1 MTKTDEISLENRD
14 SSDKNVANFKYDL
27 YLLAIAKLLREN
39 YVRLL
44 SFYFHILIQQRLT
57 DNNLSR
63 SKTEKDSEL
72 NKSQLQ
78 SNKQETKSEKIK
90 AWSEL
95 ITSLAN
101 LLKSL
106 APWLWATVL
115 IVVIIPLIGKV
126 FITNSFQSSENQK
139 SQANEEVVVKTS
151 PNWNQIDQAVASALK
166 NAHESA
172 EGYADQEL
180 QIWVDDLM
188 ERVDSSF
195 LDWYFGYFNQKQIE
209 YKSFFTGINANLQ
222 SWLNLSSDQPE
233 ERIAEVI
240 TEDFQTEFAKRVLRP
255 QIAQLQLERITN
267 ETVRYYLNEIEE
279 NIQQIPVKYQIP
291 KGDWNRYLSEIS
303 VSIYDTEGKPSSLSL
318 KTLAGGGAY
327 FALKPLI
334 APALPVISSKVVGKL
349 AGKAGA
355 KIATKTGGVVAGK
368 IGSALLDTTVG
379 VGIILWDVWDNQQT
393 ASIEKPIMRENLADY
408 LQEVKES
415 LLHNSETGILT
426 AVDSIQNTLVNSISV
441 KQEN

>member
-1 MTKTDEISLENRD
+1 MIPIDENIPENSD
-14 SSDKNVANFKYDL
+14 SSDKSVESS
-27 YLLAIAKLLREN
+27 EN
-39 YVRLL
+39 TAETSSSPSVHP
-44 SFYFHILIQQRLT
+44 SNSDFSSNEI
-57 DNNLSR
+57 
-63 SKTEKDSEL
+63 EKDSGVD
-72 NKSQLQ
+72 KSQLQ
-78 SNKQETKSEKIK
+78 SKTIQADHQETNSEKIK
-90 AWSEL
+90 PWSGL
-95 ITSLAN
+95 ISSVASS
-101 LLKSL
+101 LKSL

-115 IVVIIPLIGKV
+115 IVVIIPLIGQV
-126 FITNSFQSSENQK
+126 FIANSFQSLDTKQSQENQ
-139 SQANEEVVVKTS
+139 EVVVEPS
-151 PNWNQIDQAVASALK
+151 PNWSQIDQAVVSVLQDTR
-166 NAHESA
+166 ESA
-172 EGYADQEL
+172 ESYADQKL

-188 ERVDSSF
+188 KRVDSSF

-222 SWLNLSSDQPE
+222 SWLNLSNDQPE

-267 ETVRYYLNEIEE
+267 ETVRHYLNEIED

-303 VSIYDTEGKPSSLSL
+303 VNIYDTEGQPSSLSL

-379 VGIILWDVWDNQQT
+379 VGIILWDVWDNKQT
-393 ASIEKPIMRENLADY
+393 ASVEKPIMRENLADY

-426 AVDSIQNTLVNSISV
+426 AVDSIQNTLVNSISS
-441 KQEN
+441 K